1 MAYDMKTLVTKT
13 RGRAFVSKDCSG
25 IDDGAFQYASA
36 TFIPCE
42 VGDRATSKQTTSGP
56 HLLTGVQSQACG
68 REINETFC
76 YKHSFSIDLSK
87 RQEVEITM
95 RLNRNGHEVLA
106 HEFVGRTI
114 VSKTLNKT
122 LDLNETEEL
131 PGFRIS
137 FDTDTAILKHLGD
150 IPKEYAEDIYDI
162 FLIPSNVTRSD
173 FINTIVSFKTT
184 AKNSHDGEPNV
195 NYYVTCEHPVSV
207 EKDVPFTI
215 RSKVTKGS
223 TNVKYANVFARIH
236 VSRGSDPSTNK
247 PPTFVKLNDDGKD
260 GDIKA
265 NDGTYST
272 ILNANQMGA
281 EDSNGISVMCNL
293 MESPEGKWNDNNFWG
308 RKKGVPTQ
316 DGDITPYCCGSNEE
330 KWYIP
335 RSKDVVKLL
344 RSSMESGAYI
354 QPNITDGDFGPPSRI
369 ADLKAEKFGEAREGL
384 VKLSWTATG
393 DDWNSGTVDAY
404 NLVYSDKRKGLMS
417 SNKIT
422 RDSSILRGGSLD
434 PLPAGHR
441 MEAIVKLE
449 NFHIPGTYL
458 FAVNATD
465 DAGKVS
471 KPSNI
476 ARVDFHDGSPVVF
489 DADPHL
495 VHGHKKNEMSFEEKI
510 RAIVK
515 DERIV
520 QGYMKH
526 IEKNKKIVMDA
537 ENNVMEKRLKENLG
551 LKDSAVKEIMKK
563 IKNHRGMRDIYRK

>member
-1 MAYDMKTLVTKT
+1 
-13 RGRAFVSKDCSG
+13 
-25 IDDGAFQYASA
+25 
-36 TFIPCE
+36 
-42 VGDRATSKQTTSGP
+42 
-56 HLLTGVQSQACG
+56 
-68 REINETFC
+68 
-76 YKHSFSIDLSK
+76 
-87 RQEVEITM
+87 
-95 RLNRNGHEVLA
+95 
-106 HEFVGRTI
+106 
-114 VSKTLNKT
+114 
-122 LDLNETEEL
+122 
-131 PGFRIS
+131 
-137 FDTDTAILKHLGD
+137 
-150 IPKEYAEDIYDI
+150 
-162 FLIPSNVTRSD
+162 
-173 FINTIVSFKTT
+173 
-184 AKNSHDGEPNV
+184 
-195 NYYVTCEHPVSV
+195 
-207 EKDVPFTI
+207 
-215 RSKVTKGS
+215 
-223 TNVKYANVFARIH
+223 
-236 VSRGSDPSTNK
+236 
-247 PPTFVKLNDDGKD
+247 
-260 GDIKA
+260 
-265 NDGTYST
+265 
-272 ILNANQMGA
+272 
-281 EDSNGISVMCNL
+281 
-293 MESPEGKWNDNNFWG
+293 
-308 RKKGVPTQ
+308 
-316 DGDITPYCCGSNEE
+316 
-330 KWYIP
+330 
-335 RSKDVVKLL
+335 
-344 RSSMESGAYI
+344 
-354 QPNITDGDFGPPSRI
+354 
-369 ADLKAEKFGEAREGL
+369 
-384 VKLSWTATG
+384 
-393 DDWNSGTVDAY
+393 VDAY

-563 IKNHRGMRDIYRK
+563 IKNHRGMRDIYRKKLLH